1 MPVNVQNYSHT
12 GVCNNWYL
20 QATGSKIGQ
29 VLEAASTLATA
40 ITIAFVYGWKLAFV
54 VLSFMPLMILAGLIQ
69 GRVIA
74 GAAKKDRAQLQQ
86 AGKVR
91 IALLNVRGYIA
102 EQFCLYD
109 VRWDIA
115 EQFFFFF
122 LTSKS
127 GQGNV
132 CCAF

>member
-1 MPVNVQNYSHT
+1 MYKTIHT
-12 GVCNNWYL
+12 LVFVNNWYL

-115 EQFFFFF
+115 EQFFFLFDF
-122 LTSKS
+122 
-127 GQGNV
+127 
-132 CCAF
+132 